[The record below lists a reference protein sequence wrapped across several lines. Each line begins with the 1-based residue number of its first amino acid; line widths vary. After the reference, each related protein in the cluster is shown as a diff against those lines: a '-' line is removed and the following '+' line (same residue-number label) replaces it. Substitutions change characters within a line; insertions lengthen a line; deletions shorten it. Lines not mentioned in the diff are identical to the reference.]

1 MKKALIICSILFLCL
16 ACKES
21 KTDWKAV
28 YDSLND
34 DFAEYG
40 RTYSDVTYDKII
52 SKCDLLIESSPEFR
66 NAALMSKSNILAYS
80 NQYDE
85 AVKVAEQ
92 IPDTA
97 SIVSSFRS
105 KTVYINSLLSA
116 KAENLGDMDS
126 ARMYNDKVLSE
137 LEGWISVRKDSLYHA
152 LMYQPRE
159 VPVIRDQHIAA
170 FMFYLMHL
178 SYYDEQKVKVA
189 IENLKKDIPLRN
201 SNTDAYFE
209 YLEASLFPSKDWL
222 AFADEFP
229 KTYDDFMKLYGYDQE
244 TGHAAPLYHEAYDHI
259 SFLFSDDRILQPEY
273 LTRLLTLTHG
283 FYWEAD
289 APSILRMHIESML
302 KDYPDL
308 ISDFMKDKDDD
319 LVKDFLK
326 CAIATPHPE
335 PENTHYYNEYL
346 KLVELY
352 EDRSVKIVKLFKTAH
367 EELVEEWCE

>member
-1 MKKALIICSILFLCL
+1 MKNALIVCALLFLCSG
-16 ACKES
+16 CKEG

-40 RTYSDVTYDKII
+40 RTYSDETYEKII
-52 SKCDLLIESSPEFR
+52 GKCDLLIESSPEFR
-66 NAALMSKSNILAYS
+66 NAALMSKSSILAYS

-85 AVKVAEQ
+85 AVKVAKQ

-126 ARMYNDKVLSE
+126 ARMYNDKVILE
-137 LEGWISVRKDSLYHA
+137 LEEWISARKDSLYHA

-159 VPVIRDQHIAA
+159 VPVIRNQHIAA

-178 SYYDEQKVKVA
+178 SYYDWKKVIIA

-209 YLEASLFPSKDWL
+209 YLEASLFPAKDWL

-229 KTYDDFMKLYGYDQE
+229 KTYDDFMKLYGYDHE

-259 SFLFSDDRILQPEY
+259 SFLFSDSRILQPEY

-283 FYWEAD
+283 FYWDAD
-289 APSILRMHIESML
+289 APDYLRMHIESML

-308 ISDFMKDKDDD
+308 ITDFMKDKDDD

-352 EDRSVKIVKLFKTAH
+352 ENRSPKIVKLFKTAH